1 MLGLSQPG
9 RVQCCKEHGHAL
21 SCPALVLAGALL
33 TALFLESDKLCGG
46 RLTLKKKLKQQVEAS
61 RHYSSSEIACTLQS
75 MCQNP
80 LVSQQLEGM
89 GEIELQEKVLFHCLM
104 SSSSCIWCKFFFFCS
119 SPGELSSLV
128 SI

>member
-1 MLGLSQPG
+1 MFGLSQPG
-9 RVQCCKEHGHAL
+9 GVQCYKEHGHAL

-61 RHYSSSEIACTLQS
+61 RHYSSSEIACTLQ
-75 MCQNP
+75 
-80 LVSQQLEGM
+80 QLEGM

-104 SSSSCIWCKFFFFCS
+104 SSSSCIWCKFFF
-119 SPGELSSLV
+119 LL
-128 SI
+128 